1 MNRHK
6 EKAQKT
12 MSMLHQVEKRVRDHK
27 EKFTSLE
34 DKLEEPK
41 QELENTRKLEE
52 SRKKKIII
60 LQKEIEVMHDV
71 LIELFNR
78 TICLLLV
85 RFQGFQRALE
95 DLEPANS
102 LNSKIAE
109 KNRILR
115 EIQQKMSVL
124 TEEQSEL
131 RTKVQQ
137 EEDSLRSVSS
147 RAKASYTKVG

>member
-52 SRKKKIII
+52 NRKKKIII

-85 RFQGFQRALE
+85 CLFVFR
-95 DLEPANS
+95 DS
-102 LNSKIAE
+102 
-109 KNRILR
+109 R
-115 EIQQKMSVL
+115 EHWK
-124 TEEQSEL
+124 T
-131 RTKVQQ
+131 
-137 EEDSLRSVSS
+137 
-147 RAKASYTKVG
+147 